1 MNAVASHPRDVQ
13 QLWRRQNSAP
23 DVHRVDRGAYQDPNG
38 DRQLEAPA
46 DSTGRPATAR
56 GRAPRANSAAPRGG
70 PEMNE
75 KAIHSA
81 DVKPSRSRRIL
92 ILDGQPAARFDSL
105 PKAAAAIAL
114 GLLFFYGV
122 WRP

>member
-1 MNAVASHPRDVQ
+1 MNAVASHPREVQ

-23 DVHRVDRGAYQDPNG
+23 DVQRVDPDAYQDLNG

-46 DSTGRPATAR
+46 DSTGRSATAR
-56 GRAPRANSAAPRGG
+56 SRAPRANSAAPRGG

-81 DVKPSRSRRIL
+81 DVKPSRSRDIL
-92 ILDGQPAARFDSL
+92 ILDGQPAARFESL
-105 PKAAAAIAL
+105 PRAVAAIPP

>member
-13 QLWRRQNSAP
+13 LLWRRQNYAP
-23 DVHRVDRGAYQDPNG
+23 DVQRVDPDAYQDLNG

-46 DSTGRPATAR
+46 DSAGRPATAR
-56 GRAPRANSAAPRGG
+56 SRALRANSAAPRGG
-70 PEMNE
+70 PELNE

-81 DVKPSRSRRIL
+81 DVKPSRSRHIL

-105 PKAAAAIAL
+105 LKAVAAIPQ